1 MESEHGAF
9 AIGVALAAA
18 AAVHAVVYSEG
29 GKGGALVAWW
39 GRRCDLMARVGAQVH
54 GEGGEG
60 KGERRAQA
68 R

>member
-1 MESEHGAF
+1 MGPLLY
-9 AIGVALAAA
+9 GVGLAAA
-18 AAVHAVVYSEG
+18 AAVHAVVYSGG

-39 GRRCDLMARVGAQVH
+39 DRRCDLMARVGAQVH